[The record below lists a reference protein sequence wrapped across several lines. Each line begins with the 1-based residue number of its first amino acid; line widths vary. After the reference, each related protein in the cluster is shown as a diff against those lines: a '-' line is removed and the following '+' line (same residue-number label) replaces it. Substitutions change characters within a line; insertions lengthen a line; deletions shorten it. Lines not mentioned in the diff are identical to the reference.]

1 MSISKENT
9 KRINKRN
16 YSIQKVKRPKKS
28 NIRKVPKEPP
38 IISKPKIYNYLQ
50 KGRENY
56 SRKKKTASRGQK
68 QKRKRKK
75 RKREEEGRTERQ
87 KRENNKKDLNKTKK
101 EGENFRSPP
110 KN

>member
-28 NIRKVPKEPP
+28 NIRKVLKEPP

-56 SRKKKTASRGQK
+56 SRKKKLP
-68 QKRKRKK
+68 
-75 RKREEEGRTERQ
+75 REV
-87 KRENNKKDLNKTKK
+87 KNKKEKERKERGKKK
-101 EGENFRSPP
+101 EGQKDKRGRIIKKF
-110 KN
+110 

>member
-16 YSIQKVKRPKKS
+16 YPIQKVKRPKKS

-38 IISKPKIYNYLQ
+38 VISKPKIYNYLQ

-56 SRKKKTASRGQK
+56 SRKKKKTPSRGQK
-68 QKRKRKK
+68 QKKK
-75 RKREEEGRTERQ
+75 
-87 KRENNKKDLNKTKK
+87 KKEKK
-101 EGENFRSPP
+101 EGRRRKDRKTKEGE
-110 KN
+110 